1 MVRLLLENGAKESIN
16 VQDLYGQ
23 TALMD
28 AMIRYN
34 NIDVVRLLLEN
45 GAKES
50 INVQDLYGQT
60 ALMAATRW
68 NSINKVRLLLE
79 NGAREGIN
87 VQDRDGQTA
96 LMLAA
101 RNNNIDVV
109 RLLLENGAKWNNDFS
124 EEPLNIKQIREEMMM
139 MIRKLNAFKP
149 GLSAEGTQERLL
161 REQELLNFVELN
173 PGFSYTARNMI
184 VVRDGDDQWKLVKGV
199 PSLKQI
205 AAIQAIENMLQ
216 KN

>member
-1 MVRLLLENGAKESIN
+1 MLAAQRGNIDKIRSLLEYGARESIN
-16 VQDLYGQ
+16 VQNRNGQ
-23 TALMD
+23 TALML
-28 AMIRYN
+28 AARCN
-34 NIDVVRLLLEN
+34 GTDV
-45 GAKES
+45 
-50 INVQDLYGQT
+50 
-60 ALMAATRW
+60 
-68 NSINKVRLLLE
+68 VRLLLE

-96 LMLAA
+96 LMHSA
-101 RNNNIDVV
+101 RWDDINEI
-109 RLLLENGAKWNNDFS
+109 RLLFENGAKWNNDFS

-149 GLSAEGTQERLL
+149 ALSAEITQERLL

-173 PGFSYTARNMI
+173 PEFSYAARNMI

-205 AAIQAIENMLQ
+205 AAIQALENVLQ
-216 KN
+216 EN